1 MRKLLLHP
9 PKTAGAT
16 IKACLEHHDPDFERF
31 VYPCQSVIKDGI
43 IRNVILETDSWI
55 KHVPLHAMNVSMDY
69 PCILPVRNPYSRVCS
84 MWAYEIK
91 QRQKEGVAS
100 ISLDQYLST
109 GYGYVVDNRVTH
121 TPDWHPFKPCYYW
134 YEELET
140 EPEIIRFEHLEE
152 DLEKIGAPIETF
164 DYEYNYTIGWTV
176 EHALS
181 VLNEFQIRKIN
192 RVFSKDFE
200 LFGYEKV

>member
-1 MRKLLLHP
+1 
-9 PKTAGAT
+9 
-16 IKACLEHHDPDFERF
+16 
-31 VYPCQSVIKDGI
+31 
-43 IRNVILETDSWI
+43 
-55 KHVPLHAMNVSMDY
+55 
-69 PCILPVRNPYSRVCS
+69 

-100 ISLDQYLST
+100 ISLEQYLSS

>member
-1 MRKLLLHP
+1 
-9 PKTAGAT
+9 
-16 IKACLEHHDPDFERF
+16 
-31 VYPCQSVIKDGI
+31 
-43 IRNVILETDSWI
+43 
-55 KHVPLHAMNVSMDY
+55 MDY

-121 TPDWHPFKPCYYW
+121 MPDWHPFKPCYYW

-152 DLEKIGAPIETF
+152 DLEKIGAPIENF
-164 DYEYNYTIGWTV
+164 DYDYNYTIGWTV